1 MKRKICRVV
10 WFVLAF
16 ALVLSAMGC
25 VNTDSDNNSSKES
38 SNNTSSSQVSQSTQ
52 TLSGKYDFN
61 DNGILEEVKVVEIES
76 QFWTISVVE
85 DGEEIWSD
93 EASSSHAGWNSIFA
107 VKKDGKDYLLRYTPY
122 MSMGLADYKYKIFS
136 LDKNGEEISEE
147 EGELA
152 FDLNFDSDMHWG
164 FDPKEIADFLTK
176 MDSKLAD
183 SVVLISTEKGEF
195 VSDVSGVT
203 FDGDEFW
210 EDSEYDKGKSLEENL
225 RLYQER
231 LSNIE

>member
-1 MKRKICRVV
+1 MKRKICRVI

-25 VNTDSDNNSSKES
+25 VNTDSDNNSSIDFSKS
-38 SNNTSSSQVSQSTQ
+38 TSSSQVSKSNQ
-52 TLSGKYDFN
+52 TLSGNYDFN
-61 DNGILEEVKVVEIES
+61 HNGILESVSITEIES
-76 QFWTISVVE
+76 QVWTISVVE

-93 EASSSHAGWNSIFA
+93 EASSFHVDWNSIFA
-107 VKKDGKDYLLRYTPY
+107 VKKNGKDCLLRYTPY

-152 FDLNFDSDMHWG
+152 FDLNFDSDTHWG
-164 FDPKEIADFLTK
+164 FDPKEIADFLTE

-183 SVVLISTEKGEF
+183 SVILISTEQGDF
-195 VSDVSGVT
+195 VSGVSGAT

-210 EDSEYDKGKSLEENL
+210 EDSEYDSKKSLEENL
-225 RLYQER
+225 RLYKER
-231 LSNIE
+231 ASNID